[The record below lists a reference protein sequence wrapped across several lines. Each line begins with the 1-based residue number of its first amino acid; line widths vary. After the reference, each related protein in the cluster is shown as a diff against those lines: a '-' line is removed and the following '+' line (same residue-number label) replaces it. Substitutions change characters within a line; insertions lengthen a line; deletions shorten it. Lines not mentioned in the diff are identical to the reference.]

1 MAGGRNRGDNRAG
14 AGRRRREGTGVR
26 AERRQDVDRAV
37 EQSIGGRENP
47 DGVRKG
53 MPMKCKKP
61 LKSGLG
67 HSGKDDGL

>member
-1 MAGGRNRGDNRAG
+1 M
-14 AGRRRREGTGVR
+14 R

-37 EQSIGGRENP
+37 EQGIGGRENP

-67 HSGKDDGL
+67 HSGKDDGV

>member
-1 MAGGRNRGDNRAG
+1 M
-14 AGRRRREGTGVR
+14 R
-26 AERRQDVDRAV
+26 AEQRQDVDRAV

>member
-1 MAGGRNRGDNRAG
+1 M
-14 AGRRRREGTGVR
+14 R
-26 AERRQDVDRAV
+26 AEQRQDVDRAV
-37 EQSIGGRENP
+37 EQGIGGRENP

>member
-1 MAGGRNRGDNRAG
+1 VG
-14 AGRRRREGTGVR
+14 
-26 AERRQDVDRAV
+26 RAV
-37 EQSIGGRENP
+37 EQGIGGRENP